1 MDLDSDNEPSDNDS
15 SSADVLEH
23 EDRWLTT
30 LRRIKENYPQQ
41 TMFAEHAGDHIQNIS
56 NEKWEELG
64 RDIANNT
71 HLTHVDLSS
80 LNDQKMS
87 FFFRGLSRSSTIEDL
102 ELQGNYFGAEG
113 VRCMVPFLQNANSL
127 TYLDLSYNNIL
138 TEGFNLIFRALR
150 DSPIETLDC
159 RRCGIESIDIDGE
172 HIPKYLEF
180 LSLENNKINTD
191 GCRGLAELLHGGD
204 TALTNLSLQN
214 NVIDDEGVEIMVEA
228 LRNNSSLTYLTL
240 KGNYGISSRGQ
251 TMMLKLVND
260 ISSIEA
266 TLRSNHTLKYLL
278 VNGIDPE
285 GSLDANYEIHQ
296 QINYAIAIN
305 NNYGRYYPEAAGK
318 EKVIQTQ
325 LLSTN
330 RAELCRLQEVDH
342 RSVFSEIDPIHLP
355 EVLSLIGE
363 RHGQGELYVALISS
377 IMSLF
382 STMSR
387 EGCIQQ
393 EK

>member
-1 MDLDSDNEPSDNDS
+1 
-15 SSADVLEH
+15 
-23 EDRWLTT
+23 
-30 LRRIKENYPQQ
+30 
-41 TMFAEHAGDHIQNIS
+41 
-56 NEKWEELG
+56 
-64 RDIANNT
+64 
-71 HLTHVDLSS
+71 
-80 LNDQKMS
+80 
-87 FFFRGLSRSSTIEDL
+87 
-102 ELQGNYFGAEG
+102 
-113 VRCMVPFLQNANSL
+113 
-127 TYLDLSYNNIL
+127 
-138 TEGFNLIFRALR
+138 
-150 DSPIETLDC
+150 
-159 RRCGIESIDIDGE
+159 
-172 HIPKYLEF
+172 
-180 LSLENNKINTD
+180 
-191 GCRGLAELLHGGD
+191 
-204 TALTNLSLQN
+204 
-214 NVIDDEGVEIMVEA
+214 
-228 LRNNSSLTYLTL
+228 
-240 KGNYGISSRGQ
+240 
-251 TMMLKLVND
+251 MMLKLVND

-342 RSVFSEIDPIHLP
+342 HSVFSEIDPIHLP

-393 EK
+393 EKEYYVAEIAEYRAKIAENKAKLEELDRELAAIKEAAVVRNQDDDIEHCSNKRRRT